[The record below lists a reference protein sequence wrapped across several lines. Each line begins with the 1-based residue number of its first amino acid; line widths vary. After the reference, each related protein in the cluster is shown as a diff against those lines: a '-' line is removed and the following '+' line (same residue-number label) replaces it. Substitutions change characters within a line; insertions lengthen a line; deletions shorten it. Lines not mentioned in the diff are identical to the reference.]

1 MCRLRDCNNRAE
13 EEEILD
19 DECSDD
25 DVDDDDEEEEEGK
38 EEDKRI
44 LNIDIENPLS
54 LQVMSK
60 LLQLLYYALIFLE
73 NMCTSST

>member
-25 DVDDDDEEEEEGK
+25 NVDADADDGDDDDDDDEEEEE
-38 EEDKRI
+38 EEDYRI
-44 LNIDIENPLS
+44 LNIDIKKPLS
-54 LQVMSK
+54 
-60 LLQLLYYALIFLE
+60 
-73 NMCTSST
+73 